1 MDEHVDNSGY
11 FLNRWEQEICSTAAN
26 LKSHLAFQIRVDTVL
41 EKGEGEALH
50 THKAETK
57 RYQF

>member
-11 FLNRWEQEICSTAAN
+11 FLNRWEQEICPTAVN
-26 LKSHLAFQIRVDTVL
+26 LKSHLAFQISVDPVL
-41 EKGEGEALH
+41 GKGEGEASH
-50 THKAETK
+50 THKTETK

>member
-11 FLNRWEQEICSTAAN
+11 FLNRWGQEVCPTDVN
-26 LKSHLAFQIRVDTVL
+26 LKSHSAFQIPVDTVL

-50 THKAETK
+50 THKTETK